1 MANWTEAG
9 KDWKPYEI
17 IKTILESGTKNEAD
31 QVMNMPTT
39 IEDSETENGTGEY
52 ISTVLQNR
60 YRNKAFVPS
69 YVK

>member
-52 ISTVLQNR
+52 ISTVL
-60 YRNKAFVPS
+60 
-69 YVK
+69 